1 MTETSEPVRT
11 SRSRW
16 RRAIAL
22 GASVAALLAGL
33 IAASPATASGLI
45 VESVVLARGADDP
58 LNPSGRTTNFVG
70 VDTVSAVVR
79 LDGRPN
85 VGVVTGVFFFRGQ
98 EVNRT
103 SFDMKDSRG
112 VTQLEGDTFVTFT
125 FAPVRGTKLPIGT
138 SYKLKI
144 LLDGK
149 VDGSIGFS
157 VQPPKG
163 TLPSKAIRSQTF
175 DQNRKPR
182 QVFAPD
188 ETVTVQLVG
197 DLGLDSW
204 IEVEWK
210 VSGKIDPDGTQLAT
224 VTKPARN
231 GVITF
236 SHRPA
241 RGWPIGKHSLSLV
254 MDDRP
259 AGEVSFTI
267 R

>member
-1 MTETSEPVRT
+1 V
-11 SRSRW
+11 
-16 RRAIAL
+16 
-22 GASVAALLAGL
+22 GASIAALLAGL
-33 IAASPATASGLI
+33 TAGSPASASGLI

-70 VDTVSAVVR
+70 VDTVFAVVR

-85 VGVVTGVFFFRGQ
+85 LGVVTGVFLFRGQ

-103 SFDMKDSRG
+103 SFDVKDRRR

-125 FAPVRGTKLPIGT
+125 FAPVGGTKLPIGT

-144 LLDGK
+144 ELDGK

-157 VQPPKG
+157 VLPPKG
-163 TLPSKAIRSQTF
+163 TFPSRAIRSQTF
-175 DQNRKPR
+175 DQNRKVR
-182 QVFAPD
+182 QVFAPN
-188 ETVTVQLVG
+188 ETVTVQLVA

-204 IEVEWK
+204 IEVQWK
-210 VSGKIDPDGTQLAT
+210 VSGKIDPDGTQSAT
-224 VTKPARN
+224 VTKPAKN
-231 GVITF
+231 GAITF
-236 SHRPA
+236 SHKPA
-241 RGWPIGKHSLSLV
+241 RGWPVGKHSLSLV

-259 AGEVSFTI
+259 AGEVSFTV